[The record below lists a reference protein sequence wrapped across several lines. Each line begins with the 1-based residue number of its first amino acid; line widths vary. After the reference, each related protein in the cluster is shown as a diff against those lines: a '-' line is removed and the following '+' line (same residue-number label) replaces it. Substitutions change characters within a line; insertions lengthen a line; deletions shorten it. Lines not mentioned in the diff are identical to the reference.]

1 MGHKICPYCGAALDA
16 GEKCDCRDEAVS
28 SESAALQE
36 KEDTGTGQDR
46 EHNRLKEA

>member
-36 KEDTGTGQDR
+36 KEHAGTGQVR